1 MTRTSSRI
9 IAITLAL
16 MATAAPSA
24 WAHPSDLAPASLQ
37 SARSTMMPTVT
48 PQAPKAHANPAQ
60 HSVARTGL
68 VPPALRVAR
77 RSEQAALHRAEI
89 TQHAAVAYR
98 PPADAHYSAADM
110 TAYAIGRVAAAGHT
124 PTIASSGSF

>member
-1 MTRTSSRI
+1 
-9 IAITLAL
+9 
-16 MATAAPSA
+16 
-24 WAHPSDLAPASLQ
+24 
-37 SARSTMMPTVT
+37 MPTVT
-48 PQAPKAHANPAQ
+48 HQAPKAHANPAQ

-124 PTIASSGSF
+124 PTIASSGSFSYRDAAIGAGMIAAAALLIAAGALALWGRGRLQHS